1 MLTVTEKKNG
11 PIQPP
16 FETGIGQ
23 QKSASL
29 FFKNYGILFVLI
41 IMFGLGS
48 ILSPHFLQ
56 SQNLLNLLRQASVQ
70 GFVALGMTLVIISA
84 GIDLSVGSIVALS
97 SVLVAGISRS
107 MPPIVGIYI
116 ALLAG
121 LIVGLLNGFLIN
133 RLKFQPFIAT
143 LALMAITRG
152 YAMEY
157 SDSLPI
163 FGTLPQDFFKLAQ
176 GNILS
181 LPVPTVIFG
190 IVSILLIL
198 FLKYSQLGRQIYQI
212 GGNEEAA
219 RLSGV
224 RVKRIKYFVYA
235 FSGLLSAFSGLVL
248 AARMQCGDSV
258 RTGLGWELDAIAA
271 VVIGGTSLSGG
282 IGTVYGTVGGVLI
295 TATLLNIFNLLGVNP
310 YWQRIAIG
318 VIICVAVWSYQE
330 KKKFSLSGI
339 FQKHV

>member
-1 MLTVTEKKNG
+1 MYTVSEGKNS
-11 PIQPP
+11 PIQPAAAA
-16 FETGIGQ
+16 GAR
-23 QKSASL
+23 QKRSISL
-29 FFKNYGILFVLI
+29 IFKNYGILFVLI

-48 ILSPHFLQ
+48 LLSPHFLQ
-56 SQNLLNLLRQASVQ
+56 PQNLLNLLRQASIQ

-84 GIDLSVGSIVALS
+84 GIDLSVGSVVALS
-97 SVLVAGISRS
+97 SVLVAGISRT

-116 ALLAG
+116 ALVAG
-121 LIVGLLNGFLIN
+121 LAVGLLNGLLIN

-143 LALMAITRG
+143 LALMAVTRG

-163 FGTLPQDFFKLAQ
+163 FGTLPQDFFMLAQ
-176 GNILS
+176 GNVFG
-181 LPVPTVIFG
+181 LPVPVVIFG
-190 IVSILLIL
+190 IVSFLLIL
-198 FLKYSQLGRQIYQI
+198 FFKFSQLGRQIYQI

-224 RVKRIKYFVYA
+224 RVKRVKYFVYA

-330 KKKFSLSGI
+330 KKKFSLAAI
-339 FQKHV
+339 FQKDV